1 MAESPGLY
9 TVAVIDPPWT
19 WSARSSKGEGRSPRY
34 PRMTIAEIAALPVS
48 RILAP
53 NAVVLLWVTDPL
65 LPRALEVVRA
75 WGLTFKTVGVYWTKR
90 KPSGAEHIGG
100 GYYTR
105 ANPEQCWILT
115 RGNGVARIDRSVR
128 RWLVAPVRAH
138 SEKPHE
144 FYALIER
151 LFGPQR
157 RVDVFARRR
166 RPGWDALG
174 DEIDGMDII
183 DAMQAVA
190 PSAPPPLPVSPW
202 FGRLAVSHPGSLP
215 NRPPTHLPTEARRT
229 R

>member
-1 MAESPGLY
+1 M
-9 TVAVIDPPWT
+9 
-19 WSARSSKGEGRSPRY
+19 
-34 PRMTIAEIAALPVS
+34 
-48 RILAP
+48 
-53 NAVVLLWVTDPL
+53 
-65 LPRALEVVRA
+65 
-75 WGLTFKTVGVYWTKR
+75 
-90 KPSGAEHIGG
+90 
-100 GYYTR
+100 
-105 ANPEQCWILT
+105 
-115 RGNGVARIDRSVR
+115 ARIDRSVR

-151 LFGPQR
+151 LFGLQR

-202 FGRLAVSHPGSLP
+202 FGRLAVSHPGSLH